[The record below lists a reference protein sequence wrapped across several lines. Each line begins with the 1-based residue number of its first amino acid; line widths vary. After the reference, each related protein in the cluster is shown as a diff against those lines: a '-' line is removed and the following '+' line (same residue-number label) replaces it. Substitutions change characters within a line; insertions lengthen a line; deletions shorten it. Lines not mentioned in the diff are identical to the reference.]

1 MMRWTSHSRLALLA
15 LLMLG
20 LLPVTAGAQ
29 PDPRQMSGVPLPVG
43 DVPAGTVTVRVIRG
57 SFANPIQSQTVEIAG
72 TIQPMRAVTNDVGRA
87 EFKGLPSGARVKATA
102 TVAGQSL
109 ESQEFVVPATGGIRL
124 ILVAADPEAGGA
136 PSPGRPSDPAAPAGG
151 DVTLGDESRFVF
163 EMGDD
168 GLSVFYILQF
178 VNPGTSPLRAG
189 QPIVFTLPAAAKGA
203 TILQGSSEQAS
214 VAGREMKV
222 AGPFAPGSTLV
233 QVAYT
238 MPISGPDLLIE
249 QALPVNLAHV
259 AVVAQKTGDM
269 QLASPQVAEQRTM
282 PAEGNLYIAGRGGAV
297 RAGDVMRFRLSGMPH
312 HSTWPRN
319 LTLALVA
326 SILVAGAWAAVR
338 PGAVLS
344 RQADQRRQLEGS
356 RDRLFDELTA
366 LETSHRDQAVDAER
380 YTERRRELVLA
391 LERVYAALDDE
402 AAVEGASSR
411 G

>member
-1 MMRWTSHSRLALLA
+1 MMRWKSRPRLALLV
-15 LLMLG
+15 LLMPG
-20 LLPVTAGAQ
+20 LLPVTTGAQ

-72 TIQPMRAVTNDVGRA
+72 TIQPVRAVTNDVGRA
-87 EFKGLPSGARVKATA
+87 EFKGLPPGARVKATA
-102 TVAGQSL
+102 TVAGESL

-124 ILVAADPEAGGA
+124 ILVAADPAGGGA
-136 PSPGRPSDPAAPAGG
+136 PPAPDRPSDPAAPAAG

-178 VNPGTSPLRAG
+178 VNPSTSPMRAG
-189 QPIVFTLPAAAKGA
+189 QPIVFTLPAAATGA

-233 QVAYT
+233 QLAYT

-249 QALPVNLAHV
+249 QTLPVTLAHV
-259 AVVAQKTGDM
+259 AVVAQKMGDM
-269 QLASPQVAEQRTM
+269 QLASAQVAEQRTM

-297 RAGDVMRFRLSGMPH
+297 KAGEVMRFRFSGMPH
-312 HSTWPRN
+312 HPTWPRN
-319 LTLALVA
+319 VALALVA
-326 SILVAGAWAAVR
+326 SILAAGAWAAVR
-338 PGAVLS
+338 PGAALNGQV
-344 RQADQRRQLEGS
+344 DQRKQLEGS
-356 RDRLFDELTA
+356 RDRLFDELAA

-391 LERVYAALDDE
+391 LERVYAALDEE
-402 AAVEGASSR
+402 AAVGSAS
-411 G
+411 